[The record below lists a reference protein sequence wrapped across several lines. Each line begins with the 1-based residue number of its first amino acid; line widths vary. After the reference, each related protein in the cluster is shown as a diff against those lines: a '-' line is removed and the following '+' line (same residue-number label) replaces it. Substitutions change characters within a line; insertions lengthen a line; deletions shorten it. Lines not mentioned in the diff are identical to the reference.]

1 MRKMRRVALA
11 TILAVI
17 GLDASAS
24 LQAQAV
30 PGAGHGFLIDKHSA
44 VHVKCAR
51 CHTISRA
58 IPPTTATCL
67 GCHGGSY
74 DVLAARTAANEPNP
88 HQSHQ
93 GEVPCAAC
101 HHVHKA
107 SGNPCAQCHAEFSF
121 KVP

>member
-1 MRKMRRVALA
+1 MRNIRRAALA

-17 GLDASAS
+17 GVHASAS
-24 LQAQAV
+24 LQAQSV

-44 VHVKCAR
+44 ANVKCAS
-51 CHTISRA
+51 CHTTSRA
-58 IPPTTATCL
+58 RPPTTATCL

-74 DVLAARTAANEPNP
+74 DALAVRTATHEPNP

-107 SGNPCAQCHAEFSF
+107 SENSCVQCHANFSF
-121 KVP
+121 EVP